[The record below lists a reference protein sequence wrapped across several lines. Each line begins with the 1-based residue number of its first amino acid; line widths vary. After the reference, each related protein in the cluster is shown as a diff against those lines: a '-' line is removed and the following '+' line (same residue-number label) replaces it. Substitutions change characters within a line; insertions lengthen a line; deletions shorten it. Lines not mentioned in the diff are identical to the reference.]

1 MYINLVFA
9 SLLYIRAGGHLNTNK
24 MEETVNIYTRKMTM
38 LRRVSLSPEELNGN
52 NIQTISIADFC
63 NPQRQYK
70 YAARIAEIR
79 SFCPDA
85 ETKERNKQIVDRLKT
100 SLPAGII
107 SCVADG
113 LGESNVIERNGVMAI
128 DIDASKNPAITDWQ
142 AVKRELAKSPYIAYC
157 GLSVSG
163 LGVWGM
169 IPIADPSKHFEHFR
183 AICKDFQRQFCITQ
197 YGDSE
202 PTILNGIN
210 LDSAPSNIIS
220 KRFVSYDPQPY
231 TNTLARVYERTEPIP
246 QPRRSFFSGTTK
258 EFDLEGW
265 LKAHGIDYNA
275 RYRHGGIQY
284 IVRCPNASQ
293 HSSRHKAESALFVHP
308 NGAIGYKCHHDHCVY
323 TNPDGEIVPVDWHW
337 FRRQYEPEYNPNGH
351 REPFRITRLSQA
363 DIQNALKSAGFSS
376 APPKPVLP
384 PSSHA
389 EATTRTA
396 KIPLFPQSYS
406 SPFEDMTQQD
416 FNRIFGYDAVL
427 KAMSA
432 PVPF

>member
-1 MYINLVFA
+1 
-9 SLLYIRAGGHLNTNK
+9 
-24 MEETVNIYTRKMTM
+24 MEETVNIYTRQMTM
-38 LRRVSLSPEELNGN
+38 LRRVSLSPEEQNGN

-70 YAARIAEIR
+70 YATRIAEIR
-79 SFCPDA
+79 SYCPDA
-85 ETKERNKQIVDRLKT
+85 ETKERNKEIVDRLKT

-183 AICKDFQRQFCITQ
+183 ATCKDFQRQFCITQ

-293 HSSRHKAESALFVHP
+293 HSSRHKAESAVFLNP
-308 NGAIGYKCHHDHCVY
+308 DGIPGYHCFHDHCSHL
-323 TNPDGEIVPVDWHW
+323 DWKAY
-337 FRRQYEPEYNPNGH
+337 RKIYEPEYNPNSQ
-351 REPFRITRLSQA
+351 REPFRIVRLSQV

-376 APPKPVLP
+376 APPQPVPP
-384 PSSHA
+384 PSSPA
-389 EATTRTA
+389 EAHMA
-396 KIPLFPQSYS
+396 KIIPIPLFPQSHDYMS
-406 SPFEDMTQQD
+406 IYDGLQLPDD
-416 FNRIFGYDAVL
+416 FFTERLEA
-427 KAMSA
+427 
-432 PVPF
+432 VPF